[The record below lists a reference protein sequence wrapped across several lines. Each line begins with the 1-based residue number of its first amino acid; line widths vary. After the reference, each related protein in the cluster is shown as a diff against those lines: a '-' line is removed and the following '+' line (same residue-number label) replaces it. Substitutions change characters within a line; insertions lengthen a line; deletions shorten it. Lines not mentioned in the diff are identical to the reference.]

1 MPRHAVLL
9 RTLVLLVV
17 CLCLWTP
24 SVASAQAD
32 AVERYLTAAS
42 RLYENLEYERAL
54 EQLKRARSISGRTV
68 EDDVSIALYEGIILA
83 DLGKKEDSIAAFK
96 EGLYLKPDAKLPVR
110 VSPKVVSDFE
120 GVRTEVKKELAPI
133 LARQEAEKKRRE
145 EEAKKLAEAT
155 KRADEDKAKADAE
168 ARRKAADARAKED
181 AEARARRAA
190 EDKARQ
196 QNADRPEKD
205 RVIVVQP
212 DGTPDRQPDFIPGPR
227 KKVERGVPVAP
238 IVLGGIA
245 VAAGGAGA
253 FFGLQSKSQL
263 QQAQGAQFQDDTVR
277 FRSSAADSAM
287 IANIAFA
294 AAGAAAIGALV
305 SVFVGGGDDA
315 PPVKTTSNDGA
326 GAGYAE

>member
-1 MPRHAVLL
+1 MPRHAVRLQ
-9 RTLVLLVV
+9 TLVLLVV

-54 EQLKRARSISGRTV
+54 EQLKRAKSISGRTV
-68 EDDVSIALYEGIILA
+68 DDDVAIALYEGIILA
-83 DLGKKEDSIAAFK
+83 DLGKKEDSISAFK

-110 VSPKVVSDFE
+110 VSPKVVSNFE
-120 GVRTEVKKELAPI
+120 GVRREVKKELAPI

-145 EEAKKLAEAT
+145 EEARKLADAQ

-212 DGTPDRQPDFIPGPR
+212 DGTAGRQPDFIPGSQ
-227 KKVERGVPVAP
+227 KKVERGLPVAP

-245 VAAGGAGA
+245 VAAGGVGA

-263 QQAQGAQFQDDTVR
+263 QQAQGAQFQDETVR
-277 FRSSAADSAM
+277 LRNSAADSAL

-294 AAGAAAIGALV
+294 AAAAAGIGALV
-305 SVFVGGGDDA
+305 TAFVGSGDNA
-315 PPVKTTSNDGA
+315 LPPRANSSDGA